1 MNIADAAPSS
11 ALDEDISPAARAAL
25 LAARAE
31 ADALRAELAR
41 MQRRLDEAE
50 LLADRDP
57 LTPVLNRRA
66 FVREMARTI
75 AFCERYQAP
84 ASLAFFDLD
93 GFKAVNDRFGH
104 AAGDAALQV
113 VASILAGHVRE
124 SDVVGRLG
132 GDEFA
137 VILAQAAQEA
147 AETKAADL
155 QRRIEAEPVVFGGQS
170 IPLRVSFG
178 VRTFEPGAGAA
189 QVLAE
194 ADAAMFLRKGERRRS

>member
-1 MNIADAAPSS
+1 MDAADAASS
-11 ALDEDISPAARAAL
+11 ALDEDLSPAARTAL
-25 LAARAE
+25 MAARAE

-41 MQRRLDEAE
+41 LQRRLDEVE

-75 AFCERYQAP
+75 AFCERYEAP

-93 GFKAVNDRFGH
+93 GFKAVNDQFGH

-113 VASILAGHVRE
+113 VAAILAGHVRE

-137 VILAQAAQEA
+137 VILAQAGQEA
-147 AETKAADL
+147 AEGKAADL
-155 QRRIEAEPVVFGGQS
+155 QRRIEAEPVVFGGQA
-170 IPLRVSFG
+170 IPLRISYG
-178 VRTFEPGAGAA
+178 VRTFEPGTGAA

-194 ADAAMFLRKGERRRS
+194 ADAAMFLRKGERRRG